1 MNLDSYIRLLQSAD
15 AQIDRESAR
24 LLTEATD
31 DLRDYAAQIG
41 HKQTGA
47 MTGSMHRL
55 GPFPLGAGVLEARV
69 ESGAWYAGEEA
80 AKGGTHD
87 WPGRTIA
94 EQQARILQLE
104 LELGNAVV
112 AALTGARSG

>member
-15 AQIDRESAR
+15 AQIDHDAAR
-24 LLTEATD
+24 LLAEASD
-31 DLRDYAAQIG
+31 DLRDYA
-41 HKQTGA
+41 
-47 MTGSMHRL
+47 
-55 GPFPLGAGVLEARV
+55 ARV

-80 AKGGTHD
+80 AKGGAHD
-87 WPGRTIA
+87 WPSRTIA

-112 AALTGARSG
+112 AALTGAGNG

>member
-15 AQIDRESAR
+15 AQIDHDAAR
-24 LLTEATD
+24 LLAEASD
-31 DLRDYAAQIG
+31 DLRDYAKSIM
-41 HKQTGA
+41 HRQTGNMA
-47 MTGSMHRL
+47 GSTYRL
-55 GPFPLGAGVLEARV
+55 GPFPQGAGVLEARI

-87 WPGRTIA
+87 WPSRTIA

>member
-15 AQIDRESAR
+15 AQIDHDAAR
-24 LLTEATD
+24 LLAEASD
-31 DLRDYAAQIG
+31 DLR
-41 HKQTGA
+41 
-47 MTGSMHRL
+47 
-55 GPFPLGAGVLEARV
+55 EARV

-80 AKGGTHD
+80 AKGGAHD
-87 WPGRTIA
+87 WPSRTIA

-112 AALTGARSG
+112 AALTGAGNG

>member
-1 MNLDSYIRLLQSAD
+1 MDLQAYIRLLQTAD
-15 AQIDRESAR
+15 EQIDRASAT
-24 LLTEATD
+24 LLVEATE
-31 DLRDYAAQIG
+31 DLRAYAQQIA
-41 HKQTGA
+41 HKQTGFMA
-47 MTGSMHRL
+47 ESMARY
-55 GPFPLGAGVLEARV
+55 GPFPIGVGAIETQIA
-69 ESGAWYAGEEA
+69 SGAWYSESEA

-87 WPGRTIA
+87 WPTRTIA

>member
-1 MNLDSYIRLLQSAD
+1 MNLESYIKLLQSAD
-15 AQIDRESAR
+15 AQIDHDAAR
-24 LLTEATD
+24 LLAEATD
-31 DLRDYAAQIG
+31 DLRDYAMSIG
-41 HKQTGA
+41 HRQSGA
-47 MTGSMHRL
+47 MVGSMHRL
-55 GPFPLGAGVLEARV
+55 GPFPQGAGVLEARV

-104 LELGNAVV
+104 LELGNAVI
-112 AALTGARSG
+112 AILTGAGNG